1 MTFTADRTMPIS
13 SDIHSY
19 DAEFHAFARRSKNER
34 ICDTLSESA
43 DRDFAETGP
52 SGFRTPKLSL
62 SKLFSLANRC
72 YDRGSM
78 LMKNNKQ
85 LF

>member
-1 MTFTADRTMPIS
+1 MRF
-13 SDIHSY
+13 
-19 DAEFHAFARRSKNER
+19 
-34 ICDTLSESA
+34 
-43 DRDFAETGP
+43 ETD
-52 SGFRTPKLSL
+52 SKLSL

-85 LF
+85 LC